1 MLKYIIVGSGGFLGA
16 VTRYAVSGWITNWFG
31 YRFPTG
37 TFFVNV
43 TGSFLLS
50 LFLTLAVEKLLVGPQ
65 WRLFWAIGFL
75 GAYTTFSTFS
85 WESDALI
92 REGAWYMALVNI
104 LANVF
109 AGVLAVKIGMVL
121 ARIT

>member
-1 MLKYIIVGSGGFLGA
+1 MGA
-16 VTRYAVSGWITNWFG
+16 ITRYAVSGWITSLFG
-31 YRFPTG
+31 YRFPLG

-43 TGSFLLS
+43 TGSFFLS
-50 LFLTLAVEKLLVGPQ
+50 LFLTLAVEKLLIAPQ

-92 REGAWYMALVNI
+92 REGAWCMALGNV

-109 AGVLAVKIGMVL
+109 AGILAIKTGMVL
-121 ARIT
+121 ARITG